1 MGTSGWV
8 VGDGH
13 QENVRFLGLA
23 TYINVK
29 SNEALVHSFVRK
41 QQAMTTFVKQL
52 LSTEITCN

>member
-1 MGTSGWV
+1 MGTSGWI

-41 QQAMTTFVKQL
+41 QQAMTTFVKQ
-52 LSTEITCN
+52 